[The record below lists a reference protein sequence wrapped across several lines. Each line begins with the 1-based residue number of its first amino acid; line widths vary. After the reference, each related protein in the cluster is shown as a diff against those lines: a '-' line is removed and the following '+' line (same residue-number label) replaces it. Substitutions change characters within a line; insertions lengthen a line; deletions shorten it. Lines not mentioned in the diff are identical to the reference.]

1 MQHAAGASILTHL
14 AGVEAERA
22 ARAADPDFAARV
34 NAIKAY
40 QQRRFAHAYADLL
53 AHPRYAGAARFFLDE
68 LYGPADFTQRDAQF
82 ARIVPAL
89 VRLFPA
95 EVIDSVLTLAQLHA
109 LSEGLDS
116 AMARALAAPRVD
128 APAYVLAWQRCGQP
142 AQRETQIALILRVG
156 ADLDRLTHN
165 RVLRHSLRLMR
176 APARA
181 AGLAALQSFL
191 ESGFDTFR
199 AMGGAD
205 EFLRDIGRRER
216 ALAAALFAIDARDAA
231 RLGQLP

>member
-14 AGVEAERA
+14 AMVEAERA

-34 NAIKAY
+34 SAIKAY

-53 AHPRYAGAARFFLDE
+53 DHPRYAGAARFFLDE

-95 EVIDSVLTLAQLHA
+95 EVIDAVLTLAQLHA

-116 AMARALAAPRVD
+116 TMARALGTAHVD
-128 APAYVLAWQRCGQP
+128 ASTYVLAWQRCGQP

-156 ADLDRLTHN
+156 TDLDRLTHN
-165 RVLRHSLRLMR
+165 AVLRHSLRLMR

-181 AGLAALQSFL
+181 AGLGALQTFL

-205 EFLRDIGRRER
+205 AFLRDVGRRER
-216 ALAAALFAIDARDAA
+216 ALAVALFSIDPRDAP